1 MALEVFKLFGS
12 IVVKNDEANESIAK
26 TEGKAEGLGNKLL
39 GGIGTAAK
47 WGAGIAAAAAT
58 AAIAIGT
65 VAVKSADEFQ
75 QSLNKLQ
82 VTTGASAEDMKQ
94 LSEVVKGVYGNN
106 FGESF
111 DDVANSVKLISQ
123 NLKVT
128 GEDLQKV
135 TEYAIGFRDSFG
147 YEIEES
153 TRAAKA
159 LMDNFGVSADQA
171 YNLMAQGAQK
181 GLDYSGEMIDSISEY
196 SVQFGKVGLSADD
209 MFNIFKS
216 GTDAGAF
223 NLDKIG
229 DAVKEFSI
237 RAIDGSKTTAEGFA
251 AIGMN
256 SDEMAKKFAAGGD
269 TAKEA
274 FYQVI
279 QGLSEIDDPVAQS
292 AAGVSLFGT
301 MWEDLGPQVVLSLDD
316 VKNGFD
322 ETKKSMDD
330 INKIQ
335 YNSFGEAIEGIKR
348 QIETN
353 IFIPIGQM
361 ILPVLNTF
369 ANWFSEKGVP
379 ALKSFGDSIIAV
391 SPYVQEAFI
400 GLFTIISTIVD
411 GFIESFSSFFGS
423 MNISWTDLFTVLQS
437 IWIEYG
443 EPIFNALLSIIQT
456 IFDNSQPI
464 FEGLG
469 VLFQTLMSIL
479 QVAWESIGKPLFDFF
494 VEQIKNL
501 SAVFNEVF
509 PILAEVFSG
518 LCDTINLLWNE
529 ILQPLLEGVGAYVQ
543 NVLLPNWSKSFE
555 FLWSIVK
562 LAFEHI
568 GNVWTNVLKPILDGI
583 ILFIG
588 GVFSGNWS
596 KAWEGIKSILSGI
609 WENLKIILGGPID
622 WIVEKVSGIGETLT
636 APFRKAAEA
645 IGNAWEGIKSKFKL
659 PHFKVNGSLDPTDWM
674 DKGMPSIGVD
684 WYYKGGIFT
693 NPTILG
699 GIGVGDKYKGQGS
712 NAEAVVPLDQM
723 YSNINSMISESDN
736 SETIVT
742 YLIAIIEKMNNLIE
756 ALDIKIDGISIVKA
770 IKEPLSEELAFDA
783 NRGK

>member
-12 IVVKNDEANESIAK
+12 IVVKNDEANESISS
-26 TEGKAEGLGNKLL
+26 TSDKAEGLGNKLL
-39 GGIGTAAK
+39 DGIGTAAK
-47 WGAGIAAAAAT
+47 WGAGIAAAAGT
-58 AAIAIGT
+58 AAIALGT

-75 QSLNKLQ
+75 RALNQLQ
-82 VTTGASAEDMKQ
+82 ASTGASNEEMKE
-94 LSEVVKGVYGNN
+94 LGEVVKGVYGNN

-111 DDVANSVKLISQ
+111 EDVAKSVQLVSQ
-123 NLKVT
+123 NLKLS
-128 GEDLQKV
+128 GDELQKV
-135 TEYAIGFRDSFG
+135 TEYAYGFKDTFDVDVN
-147 YEIEES
+147 ES

-159 LMDNFGVSADQA
+159 LMDNFGISAEEA
-171 YNLMAQGAQK
+171 FNLMVQGQQS
-181 GLDYSGEMIDSISEY
+181 GLNYSDELMDTISEY
-196 SVQFGKVGLSADD
+196 SVKFGQAGFDAEEMFNVLKAGADGGAFALDKVGDA
-209 MFNIFKS
+209 FKEM
-216 GTDAGAF
+216 TIRITA
-223 NLDKIG
+223 G
-229 DAVKEFSI
+229 DADEALTKLGLNAKEVATKIAS
-237 RAIDGSKTTAEGFA
+237 
-251 AIGMN
+251 
-256 SDEMAKKFAAGGD
+256 GGD
-269 TAKEA
+269 DSVKA
-274 FYQVI
+274 FDSIYKAVNSI
-279 QGLSEIDDPVAQS
+279 EDPLERQNTLIS
-292 AAGVSLFGT
+292 MFGT
-301 MWEDLGPQVVLSLDD
+301 MAEDLGMDATLSLM
-316 VKNGFD
+316 NFGD
-322 ETKKSMDD
+322 EFNRSVASAERL
-330 INKIQ
+330 NKIK
-335 YNSFGEAIEGIKR
+335 YNSFGEAIEGIRR
-348 QIETN
+348 QVETN
-353 IFIPIGQM
+353 VFIPIGQT
-361 ILPVLNTF
+361 ILPVLNNF
-369 ANWFSEKGVP
+369 ANWFAEKGVP

-437 IWIEYG
+437 IWNEYG

-494 VEQIKNL
+494 VQQIQNL
-501 SAVFNEVF
+501 SSVFNEVF
-509 PILAEVFSG
+509 PILAEIFSG

-555 FLWSIVK
+555 FLWSVVK
-562 LAFEHI
+562 LAFEYI

-588 GVFSGNWS
+588 GAFSGNWS

-609 WENLKIILGGPID
+609 WEQLKIVLGGPID
-622 WIVEKVSGIGETLT
+622 WIIEKVSGIGETLT

-712 NAEAVVPLDQM
+712 NAEAVIPLDQM
-723 YSNINSMISESDN
+723 YSNINSMISQSDN

-742 YLIAIIEKMNNLIE
+742 YLIVIIEKMNNLIE